1 MLLAVAA
8 LLVNAWIVTGRT
20 RPAAA
25 RDGGD
30 IVYTNVLEANVKVE
44 GTGPPILLVNGFAA
58 ALDWWD
64 GIAPELAKTHR
75 VIRLDLI
82 GHGGTAAPP
91 TGYAIEHQAELV
103 ASVLRKLKAD
113 RVTAIGHSMG
123 GEVVTVLAEA
133 NPGLVERIIILD
145 TPPVPD
151 VHFDLAGRLALMPV
165 IGPLLTDFASEDT
178 LRKAL
183 AQGFAPGFP
192 VPEKFVADMRQ
203 LTYNAFRS
211 AHDDSVAFVTT
222 KPTVERLA
230 ALTPPPPLLVI
241 FARST
246 RWSPPTAP
254 RSTGACRER
263 GSRW

>member
-1 MLLAVAA
+1 MAQDEQPRAKRRRRWPLVVALVLLAVAA

-30 IVYTNVLEANVKVE
+30 IVYTDVLETNVKVE
-44 GTGPPILLVNGFAA
+44 GTGPPILLVHGFGA

-103 ASVLRKLKAD
+103 ASVLRKLKAE

-123 GEVVTVLAEA
+123 GEVVAALAEA
-133 NPGLVERIIILD
+133 NPGLVERIIIID

-178 LRKAL
+178 LRRGAGAGLRARLPGARKVRRRH
-183 AQGFAPGFP
+183 APAHLQRLP
-192 VPEKFVADMRQ
+192 
-203 LTYNAFRS
+203 FR
-211 AHDDSVAFVTT
+211 
-222 KPTVERLA
+222 P
-230 ALTPPPPLLVI
+230 
-241 FARST
+241 
-246 RWSPPTAP
+246 
-254 RSTGACRER
+254 
-263 GSRW
+263 